1 VLVFLPYVQQGI
13 QAVTQANLGEPVMPP
28 PGASATVPSSPVPV
42 ETVSGP
48 AAAMPAEP
56 ASASG
61 AVSTA
66 AGPNPAPDQAA
77 VPASPAAPAQAGTAA
92 AVGPGPAPSGAAVT
106 VGQVPATGANNAGGV
121 VAFRTKGQSW
131 VQVTD
136 ATGTVVFRKLM
147 ESGETAA
154 VNGRLPL
161 AITVGS
167 VQATEVEVRGKPYN
181 LAPVSKDN
189 VARFEVK

>member
-1 VLVFLPYVQQGI
+1 
-13 QAVTQANLGEPVMPP
+13 
-28 PGASATVPSSPVPV
+28 
-42 ETVSGP
+42 
-48 AAAMPAEP
+48 
-56 ASASG
+56 
-61 AVSTA
+61 
-66 AGPNPAPDQAA
+66 
-77 VPASPAAPAQAGTAA
+77 VPADQPAPAQAAA
-92 AVGPGPAPSGAAVT
+92 AAEAVTGPASGAAVT
-106 VGQVPATGANNAGGV
+106 VGQVPATGANNAGGI
-121 VAFRTKGQSW
+121 VAFRVKGKSW

-136 ATGTVVFRKLM
+136 ATGTTVFRKLM

-161 AITVGS
+161 SVTVGS